1 MRRGWVIMSTK
12 AMSITHA
19 NVFPEIRLQGAVN
32 NSIIKATQ
40 ETQIV
45 FTLAR

>member
-1 MRRGWVIMSTK
+1 MSTR
-12 AMSITHA
+12 AMSITH
-19 NVFPEIRLQGAVN
+19 VFPEIRLQGAVN